1 MCAPSSLRFS
11 VSSFLAFRPR
21 RRFPSNKLSEKKVTS
36 SPVLSVLLH
45 LRSSVSTD
53 QNPSNYDAA
62 GKGSSRP
69 SGTRS
74 SEPGD
79 ARKEENGAVQGR
91 RWSLESLPRIGGST
105 IQDYSLSLR
114 GGCARARRPSMRSRN
129 IRRGGVG
136 CHGLL
141 SFSLSFPTLLY
152 RSPRCECQPFLRF
165 TIPRLYPTSFARS
178 IFFPLFSPPLTPS
191 PRYLLTPVPHD
202 GSESFWGFRYIH
214 AGKSIK
220 EGSMYLKRSSDR
232 TVSDCFEAGCM
243 DGYKMTRS
251 FSYALRNWRY
261 VARFRERTLCI
272 GMSY

>member
-1 MCAPSSLRFS
+1 MCALSSLRFS

-21 RRFPSNKLSEKKVTS
+21 RRFPSNKLSGKKVTS

-62 GKGSSRP
+62 EKGSSRP

-152 RSPRCECQPFLRF
+152 RSPRCECNLSFVSPSLAYILR
-165 TIPRLYPTSFARS
+165 LSLDLS
-178 IFFPLFSPPLTPS
+178 FFPSFPLLFLLLLATSWHLFLT
-191 PRYLLTPVPHD
+191 
-202 GSESFWGFRYIH
+202 
-214 AGKSIK
+214 
-220 EGSMYLKRSSDR
+220 
-232 TVSDCFEAGCM
+232 M
-243 DGYKMTRS
+243 DPNPFGDSGISTQVR
-251 FSYALRNWRY
+251 A
-261 VARFRERTLCI
+261 
-272 GMSY
+272 

>member
-1 MCAPSSLRFS
+1 MCALSSLRFS

-21 RRFPSNKLSEKKVTS
+21 RRFPSNKLSGKKVTS

-141 SFSLSFPTLLY
+141 SSSLSFPTLLY
-152 RSPRCECQPFLRF
+152 RSPRCECNLSFVSPSLAYILR
-165 TIPRLYPTSFARS
+165 LSLDLS
-178 IFFPLFSPPLTPS
+178 FFPSFPLLFLLLLATSWHLFLT
-191 PRYLLTPVPHD
+191 
-202 GSESFWGFRYIH
+202 
-214 AGKSIK
+214 
-220 EGSMYLKRSSDR
+220 
-232 TVSDCFEAGCM
+232 M
-243 DGYKMTRS
+243 DPNPFGDSGISTQVR
-251 FSYALRNWRY
+251 A
-261 VARFRERTLCI
+261 
-272 GMSY
+272 